1 MEAKIIIGTSFGD
14 EGKGAAVDYWTRD
27 FRGSKIV
34 VRFNGGGQAGHTVV
48 HGDIRHVFSNFGS
61 GTLNG
66 VPTYWAKYCTFCPAS
81 TLQEYKKL
89 KEISP
94 NVVLYVDNLCPV
106 ITPFDINANR
116 YDTVMM
122 TNGTCGVGYGT
133 TMKRHEE
140 TPYKLFAQDLL
151 NMKVVKEKVKLIS
164 HYYSTDKP
172 FILDGWNHVNTDK
185 FFDSLKELYKLR
197 DSGNIIFVNEA
208 EMFSQFH
215 FSQFIFE
222 GAQGILL
229 DQEHGFF
236 PHVTRSNTTSKN
248 AIEILKRNNITNY
261 SKYYISRAYQTRH
274 GNGPMS
280 NERYPVNLINNEN
293 ETNVNNAY
301 QGSFRT
307 GILDLDLLI
316 HAIQIDLNYSEN
328 KNNNLV
334 MTCLDQVSKF
344 NIPVTYKDKKDI
356 LSIFDIFKILKSHF
370 KGLRTIMSSNPRAN
384 WEVHTSEQKIT
395 NI

>member
-1 MEAKIIIGTSFGD
+1 MEAKIVIGSGFGD
-14 EGKGAAVDYWTRD
+14 EGKGAAVDYLTRN
-27 FRGSKIV
+27 FAKQKLVI
-34 VRFNGGGQAGHTVV
+34 RFNGGGQAGHTVV
-48 HGDIRHVFSNFGS
+48 HGDIRHVFSNFGA

-66 VPTYWAKYCTFCPAS
+66 VPTYWSKYCTFCPAS

-116 YDTVMM
+116 YDTVMKA
-122 TNGTCGVGYGT
+122 NGTCGVGYGT

-151 NMKVVKEKVKLIS
+151 NMKITKEKVRAIS

-208 EMFSQFH
+208 EIFSK

-236 PHVTRSNTTSKN
+236 PNVTRSNTTSKN

-280 NERYPVNLINNEN
+280 NERYPVTLTNNDKETNINN
-293 ETNVNNAY
+293 AF
-301 QGSFRT
+301 QGAFRT

-316 HAIQIDLNYSEN
+316 HSIQIDLNYSEN

-344 NIPVTYKDKKDI
+344 NIPVTYKDQKDI
-356 LSIFDIFKILKSHF
+356 LSIFDIFKILRSNF
-370 KGLRTIMSSNPRAN
+370 KDLRTIMSSNPYAD
-384 WEVHTSEQKIT
+384 WEVHTSEQ
-395 NI
+395 NIVNI